1 MTTKQRL
8 TVPILLFLFLSA
20 YACSSDNSQSQSTTK
35 ETGNENT
42 SDSTEAVTEILK
54 TKSVESYTIDDRSV
68 TFFML
73 NKKEQKE
80 LIKTLGTTSNYE
92 VPLMFRNFNEM
103 AQSMRWILK
112 KYDINVH
119 IETAPAFAMTY
130 ADGKAEVYNR
140 KEDEQILGQ
149 ILFDGKQKALIEFGM
164 YRNKDLLNLVKE
176 YFQIDKINNNA
187 LDSIQQAANTEAN
200 DSTAQ

>member
-8 TVPILLFLFLSA
+8 TIPILLFLFLSA
-20 YACSSDNSQSQSTTK
+20 YACSGDNSQSQADNS
-35 ETGNENT
+35 EAVNEN
-42 SDSTEAVTEILK
+42 SPDSTEQVTAEMKIENIE
-54 TKSVESYTIDDRSV
+54 TYTITDRSV

-103 AQSMRWILK
+103 AKSMRSVLK
-112 KYDINVH
+112 KYGVNVH

-130 ADGKAEVYNR
+130 ADGKAEIYNR

-149 ILFDGKQKALIEFGM
+149 ILFDGQQKARIEFGM
-164 YRNKDLLNLVKE
+164 YRNKDLIALVKE

-187 LDSIQQAANTEAN
+187 LDSLQQAANTEAN